1 MADQI
6 SLDEA
11 DDDDATDV
19 TDDSALNTPLPDNRE
34 TVAFFDP
41 LQPQDVSCDVITGA
55 TLHFMFQCTVSRFRR
70 LKPN

>member
-6 SLDEA
+6 SLGEA

-41 LQPQDVSCDVITGA
+41 LQPQDVRCDVTTGRR
-55 TLHFMFQCTVSRFRR
+55 CVSCFNA
-70 LKPN
+70 PFHVADV

>member
-6 SLDEA
+6 SLGEA

-41 LQPQDVSCDVITGA
+41 LQPQDVSCDVTTGRRS
-55 TLHFMFQCTVSRFRR
+55 FMFQCTVSRFRR